1 MKEPERTYPPTES
14 YTVRGAKDNVLGI
27 KESHPSYGTIAISHV
42 QGSAPLFDSDV
53 VNHHLVEI
61 TIQEADKFVDGDRE
75 MIMGHGKSLARVW
88 MSAAQF
94 AEMITTPNRGS
105 GTPCTI
111 KHIYGDQAYDTR
123 FGDRP
128 EPPRP
133 QPFTERFK
141 EEGRERVRL
150 MLSHMDNAKALVDKL
165 VSSEEKPT
173 KANFRE
179 LAQRL
184 AAAMQEIRSNLPYV
198 LTSLEEQVEKRMQH
212 AVTEFESYVSV
223 SLQRRGLESI
233 DPLRLAASV
242 NPEPKALG
250 DGLTDEEKMAQHE
263 RWLDLEHEDSRQK

>member
-1 MKEPERTYPPTES
+1 MISTKEPERTYPPTES
-14 YTVRGAKDNVLGI
+14 YTVREEKDRVLGV
-27 KESHPSYGTIAISHV
+27 KESHPSYGTISISHV

-53 VNHHLVEI
+53 VNQHFVEI
-61 TIQEADKFVDGDRE
+61 SIQKASKYIDGDRE
-75 MIMGHGKSLARVW
+75 MVMGHGKSLARVW

-111 KHIYGDQAYDTR
+111 KHIYGDQPYDTK

-141 EEGRERVRL
+141 QEGRERVRL
-150 MLSHMDNAKALVDKL
+150 MLEHMEGAKALVDKL
-165 VSSEEKPT
+165 VASEEKPT
-173 KANFRE
+173 KANFRT
-179 LAQRL
+179 LAAEL

-198 LTSLEEQVEKRMQH
+198 LHSLEEQVEQRMQH

-223 SLQRRGLESI
+223 SLQRRGLESLA
-233 DPLRLAASV
+233 PLQLSASV
-242 NPEPKALG
+242 KPEVRALPDATGNPY
-250 DGLTDEEKMAQHE
+250 DENYIV
-263 RWLDLEHEDSRQK
+263 D